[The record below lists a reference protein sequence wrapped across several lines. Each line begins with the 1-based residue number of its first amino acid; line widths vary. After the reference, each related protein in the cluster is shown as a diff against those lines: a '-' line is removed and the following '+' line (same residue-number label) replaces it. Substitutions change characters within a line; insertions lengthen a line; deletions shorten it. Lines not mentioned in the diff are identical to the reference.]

1 MEQKLAHSKLQFF
14 ATAFDPTASSFDSIK
29 LRRLKR
35 DSSESVLVPKQ
46 QREEQEEQ
54 KLFTA
59 LKFVQT
65 EIPDEFQPITFDAR
79 FHDHFT
85 FFFDFSEE
93 NVESLFDHVLSNFP
107 QYANTKLSF
116 HTRPGK
122 IVFRKIK
129 NKQTNRILEKKN
141 LVTQNYYLSNK
152 HGLIPEFAPILNP
165 DYFTHEG
172 HLMKQFEML
181 EFEEVSDL
189 YPKRDMLVTFARLRE
204 KRATMSVEIAENHQ
218 AAEIKEK
225 KKSELISAILSA
237 ETLGDVLDNVDK
249 KDVKMTH
256 FKKKKLLKSGDKTSN
271 QTRDALQILDDA
283 YNRMTHEASPTE
295 SALKIESTAECAPN
309 NAAQEPVKVLKQL
322 GFLNISELSAA
333 PLEWRASL
341 VLKERQVLPEG
352 IQEVLNRCSEDSSSS
367 SSNKLPYGTEDW
379 RVCCIKRILET
390 KYWVKEIESDDSD
403 QGCTALLRVKVIAT
417 IFKKFI
423 KNI

>member
-1 MEQKLAHSKLQFF
+1 MPNF

-46 QREEQEEQ
+46 QGEEQEEQ

-65 EIPDEFQPITFDAR
+65 EFPDEFQPITFDAR

-93 NVESLFDHVLSNFP
+93 NVQSFFDQWLSNF
-107 QYANTKLSF
+107 QQSAHTKVSF
-116 HTRPGK
+116 QAKPGK
-122 IVFRKIK
+122 IVFRETK
-129 NKQTNRILEKKN
+129 NKQTNGILDKKK
-141 LVTQNYYLSNK
+141 LVTQNYYLSSK
-152 HGLIPEFAPILNP
+152 HGLILEFAPILNP
-165 DYFTHEG
+165 NYFTHEG

-181 EFEEVSDL
+181 EFEEVSDF
-189 YPKRDMLVTFARLRE
+189 YPKRDMFVTFARPGE
-204 KRATMSVEIAENHQ
+204 KWATMRAEIAEKHQ
-218 AAEIKEK
+218 SAEIRELK
-225 KKSELISAILSA
+225 KNELISAILSA

-295 SALKIESTAECAPN
+295 SALKIESTAEYSPN
-309 NAAQEPVKVLKQL
+309 EAAQKPVKVLKQL

-333 PLEWRASL
+333 PLDWRASL
-341 VLKERQVLPEG
+341 VLEDRQDLPEG
-352 IQEVLNRCSEDSSSS
+352 IQEVLNRCWDLCCSSEDSSSTFK
-367 SSNKLPYGTEDW
+367 KLPNGTEDW
-379 RVCCIKRILET
+379 RVCCVKRILET

-403 QGCTALLRVKVIAT
+403 QGCTVLLRVKVIAT

-423 KNI
+423 